1 LLSGVWDEEDLCSID
16 LSADGQ
22 TVSAVVLGLSHFRSC
37 SQEQALMASEVH
49 LDSLDLTGIAV
60 SELDYRDEKPRSE
73 SGMSIKI
80 CW

>member
-1 LLSGVWDEEDLCSID
+1 
-16 LSADGQ
+16 
-22 TVSAVVLGLSHFRSC
+22 VVLGLSHFRSC